1 MHGVVF
7 FRRDKRDRP
16 AAGAQAGSANVP
28 DTMPA
33 DELERVVRELAQVV
47 AESMNEVQIERDTLE
62 LLQIGL
68 PYLVQRECS
77 DEAVVAGQTAARLGY
92 LTRAA
97 EFAMFE
103 ADLEPDPDLLATLE
117 ARLDEAQAE
126 GTPSGD
132 AMADLAAAMVAGEV
146 LDPPPAEGSP
156 SWTLPGLGGDA
167 RGRLRDELVSR
178 MQGPAD
184 IVADD
189 LRRTWKYGYFL
200 CALDELCED

>member
-1 MHGVVF
+1 MHGVGF

-16 AAGAQAGSANVP
+16 AAGAQAGGANGTY
-28 DTMPA
+28 TMPA
-33 DELERVVRELAQVV
+33 DELERVVRELAQIV
-47 AESMNEVQIERDTLE
+47 AESMSEVQIERDTLE

-68 PYLVQRECS
+68 PYLIQRECS
-77 DEAVVAGQTAARLGY
+77 NEAVVAGQTAARLGY
-92 LTRAA
+92 LSRAA

-103 ADLEPDPDLLATLE
+103 ADLEPDPDLFATLE

-132 AMADLAAAMVAGEV
+132 AMADLAAAMAAAEA
-146 LDPPPAEGSP
+146 LDPSPAEGGP

-178 MQGPAD
+178 MQGPPD
-184 IVADD
+184 ISADD